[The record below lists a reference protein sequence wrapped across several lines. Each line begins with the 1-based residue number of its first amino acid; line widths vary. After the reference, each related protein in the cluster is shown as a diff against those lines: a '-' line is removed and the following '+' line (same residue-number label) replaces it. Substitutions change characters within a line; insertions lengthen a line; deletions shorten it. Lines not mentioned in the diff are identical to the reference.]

1 MNKIVDFALSKGKTT
16 LTIALLVLIAG
27 SYSRTIIPVAAD
39 PSIQLPLV
47 SVSVFLDGAS
57 PNDASRL
64 IAKPLE
70 NRLRSVPGIEEIS
83 SSSTLGFARLVAEFE
98 VGHDIDAA
106 LVDIKQAVEEVKYKL
121 PLEAEDP
128 QIREYSFATVS
139 YTHLRAHETV

>member
-83 SSSTLGFARLVAEFE
+83 SSILEDISSIPGTLLSLFSKGFAINL
-98 VGHDIDAA
+98 DASFG
-106 LVDIKQAVEEVKYKL
+106 
-121 PLEAEDP
+121 EAP
-128 QIREYSFATVS
+128 SRKT
-139 YTHLRAHETV
+139 ETLTRGS